1 MSTSVLYP
9 NTSETWKQ
17 EVHQRLNAHRSR
29 RGSFAVQP
37 AAPPPGWSAG
47 SGRGSQV
54 AARVAARY
62 AHAPSY
68 SQLQC
73 IDAPVAPRVA
83 LPPVAAAA
91 LPAAPKPVVAQPAP
105 EAPRAAVPVLQVAP
119 PASRSWE
126 PEVKPTKVS
135 VPHSGLASTLVQA
148 NVPPPPPESLD
159 AWESEYSQIGWQPD
173 PRLRPVESD
182 WVRSPRPA
190 QMDEFLTSQALE
202 MVEPDLPIPA
212 NLIEF
217 PREVVAPRKMRPR
230 RAERF
235 AAEGMDRQLSIF
247 EVDPGIY
254 SAPVL
259 AEAEPAPS
267 IWTQPEWSG
276 IKLEAQP
283 QEDAGHEEPAQPQA
297 DVHLAPIGHRLMSVL
312 VDGAL
317 VTAAFIVLAVIA
329 AASLGAFPDPKTV
342 AIGAGAGI
350 LILGLLYQAL
360 FLLLAEA
367 TPGMKYAGISLCT
380 FDGQIPSA
388 AELRSRLG
396 ALLFSVVPVG
406 LGLAWALFDEDHL
419 CWHDRLSRTYLRK
432 E

>member
-1 MSTSVLYP
+1 M
-9 NTSETWKQ
+9 
-17 EVHQRLNAHRSR
+17 RRSPR
-29 RGSFAVQP
+29 ARCP
-37 AAPPPGWSAG
+37 AASCRCRATGCSQA
-47 SGRGSQV
+47 SGCSTV
-54 AARVAARY
+54 
-62 AHAPSY
+62 
-68 SQLQC
+68 
-73 IDAPVAPRVA
+73 
-83 LPPVAAAA
+83 
-91 LPAAPKPVVAQPAP
+91 P

-247 EVDPGIY
+247 KVDPGIY

-259 AEAEPAPS
+259 AEAEPAPRHLDAAGVVRDQVGG
-267 IWTQPEWSG
+267 WAE
-276 IKLEAQP
+276 
-283 QEDAGHEEPAQPQA
+283 EDAGHEEPAQPQA
-297 DVHLAPIGHRLMSVL
+297 DVRLAPIGHRLMSVL

-367 TPGMKYAGISLCT
+367 TPGMK
-380 FDGQIPSA
+380 
-388 AELRSRLG
+388 LRG
-396 ALLFSVVPVG
+396 HFTV
-406 LGLAWALFDEDHL
+406 HL
-419 CWHDRLSRTYLRK
+419 
-432 E
+432 